1 MKLYRYIAIIA
12 AVAISASCSKIL
24 NEVKPESGSLL
35 AQQNQ
40 ETNAAVPTRASA
52 SFNGLFNALGLP
64 YYCGYNKPDDWGVLM
79 MLFCNDL
86 ESADAFI
93 PDSGYNWFS
102 VCGEYSSRSSNYRNP
117 TIRYKVPYNLISNV
131 NDFLA
136 GFGDDVTDENSL
148 YMIAQAKALRAYAY
162 MLLAPA
168 FQFNYVNHKDDP
180 CVPICTMD
188 TELVPD
194 PANNPRATVGKIYEL
209 ILQDLNEAV
218 DGLAG
223 YKRSNKMYIDQQVA
237 YGLRARA
244 YLDMGMYAEAAADA
258 AEAMKGYTPASIAE
272 VSVPSFMDI
281 NEHNWIWGFDMD
293 AAKANQGIYATSSSW
308 LRSFSGYAYA
318 AACQCYTCINSI
330 LYVKIPDTDVRKG
343 WWLNENSY
351 SPLLDGLTW
360 NAGDNGSASGQDI
373 VGFEYDDKLSFIP
386 YTNVKFG
393 CLIIGTTENA
403 EDSPLMRVEEMILLR
418 AEALAKSGN
427 EAEGKKILED
437 FVKTYRDP
445 SYSVTAGGRNFADE
459 VWFQRR
465 VELWGEGF
473 GIYDTKRLNKPMV
486 RFLGEDGTDGDG
498 NPVILP
504 GITNQPTAFRFNMA
518 ADDGWLLMKFADGE
532 LNTNFGIKDN
542 TEGELPKTDQNYKL
556 RDGVTD

>member
-1 MKLYRYIAIIA
+1 MKLYRYITIFAVLAIG
-12 AVAISASCSKIL
+12 VSCTKFS
-24 NEVKPESGSLL
+24 EMQPESGTLL
-35 AQQNQ
+35 ASQNQ
-40 ETNAAVPTRASA
+40 ETNVAVPTRAAA

-64 YYCGYNKPDDWGVLM
+64 YFCGYNKPDDWGVLM

-93 PDSGYNWFS
+93 PDSNYTWFS

-136 GFGDDVTDENSL
+136 GFNEDEVTDSETL
-148 YMIAQAKALRAYAY
+148 YMIAQAKALRGYAY
-162 MLLAPA
+162 MLLAPS

-180 CVPICTMD
+180 CVPICTKD

-194 PANNPRATVGKIYEL
+194 PANNPRATVAQIYEL
-209 ILQDLNEAV
+209 IMQDYNAAV
-218 DGLAG
+218 EGLAG
-223 YKRSNKMYIDQQVA
+223 YKRTNKMYIDQNVA

-258 AEAMKGYTPASIAE
+258 AKAMEGYTPSSIEE
-272 VSVPSFMDI
+272 VSKPTFMDI

-293 AAKANQGIYATSSSW
+293 AAKASNGIYATSSSW

-318 AACQCYTCINSI
+318 AGTQCYTCINSM
-330 LYVKIPDTDVRKG
+330 LYDKIPDTDVRKG
-343 WWLNENSY
+343 WWLNADNY

-360 NAGDNGSASGQDI
+360 NAGDQGSASGQDI
-373 VGFEYDDKLSFIP
+373 VEFEYDDKLAFIP

-393 CLIIGTTENA
+393 CSPIGTTQNA
-403 EDSPLMRVEEMILLR
+403 EDSPLMRVEEMILIQ
-418 AEALAKSGN
+418 AECYAKSGN
-427 EAEGKKILED
+427 EAKGKQILED

-445 SYSVTAGGRNFADE
+445 SYNAAAGGRNFADE

-473 GIYDTKRLNKPMV
+473 GIFDTKRLNKPMV
-486 RFLGEDGTDGDG
+486 RFHD
-498 NPVILP
+498 NAKS
-504 GITNQPTAFRFNMA
+504 TNQPDAFRFNIA

-532 LNTNFGIKDN
+532 RNTNFGIVDN
-542 TEGELPKTDQNYKL
+542 TDGKLPVIDQNPGL